1 MPLEAAD
8 LIELQ
13 RATHVVLDA
22 LDAELRELGLSA
34 GELNLLAC
42 LDPDGEQRIAELVAA
57 TAQRPSTV
65 TGILDRLER
74 RGLVER
80 RLDPADRRSFRV
92 ALLPAGA
99 DAHGAVLRGYAAVAG
114 RIEGA
119 AGLRTALAAIGRE
132 PRAAAT

>member
-1 MPLEAAD
+1 VPLAAAD

-22 LDAELRELGLSA
+22 LDAELRALGLSA

-42 LDPDGEQRIAELVAA
+42 LEPGGEQRISQLVAA
-57 TAQRPSTV
+57 TAQRPSTL

-99 DAHGAVLRGYAAVAG
+99 HAHADVLQGYAAVAG

-119 AGLRTALAAIGRE
+119 TGLRTALAAIGRE
-132 PRAAAT
+132 PGAPI